1 MGGTKMAPGNTLQEL
16 HKLGQSIWLDF
27 IRRTLVTSG
36 ELQQLVDAGLRGMT
50 SNPTIFEKAIAGS
63 SDYDEA
69 LRQALAANPAMD
81 TVPLYERLA
90 IEDIQMAADVLRP
103 VYDSTNGADG
113 FVSFEVAPDLAYNT
127 QVTLS
132 EARRLWKAI
141 ARPNLMIKVPA
152 TKEGVFAVETLIA
165 EGINVNVTLMFSLA
179 HYEAVAQAYIRG
191 IEKNKNPQGAASV
204 ASFFVSRVDTL
215 VDKELER
222 NGSPDALALRGKA
235 AIANSRIVYQ
245 RFQEVFESPRFQ
257 KLAEKGARVQRPLWA
272 STGTKNPAY
281 SDVLYVDELIGPHT
295 VNTLPPATLEA
306 FRDHGAVKLT
316 LTGRLAEARQVLA
329 GLAKA
334 GIDLAAITETLQ
346 SQGVTLFADSYKQLL
361 TALEAKREKIA
372 DVR

>member
-16 HKLGQSIWLDF
+16 QKLGQSVWLDF

-69 LRQALAANPAMD
+69 LRKTLDADPAMH

-90 IEDIQMAADVLRP
+90 IADIQMAADVLRP

-113 FVSFEVAPDLAYNT
+113 FVSFEVAPDLAYNI

-132 EARRLWKAI
+132 EARRLWQAV

-152 TKEGVFAVETLIA
+152 TKEGIFAVETLIA

-191 IEKNKNPQGAASV
+191 IEKNKNPQGVASV

-222 NGSPDALALRGKA
+222 NGAPDALALRGKA
-235 AIANSRIVYQ
+235 AIANCRIVYQ
-245 RFQEVFESPRFQ
+245 RFQELFENPSFK
-257 KLAEKGARVQRPLWA
+257 KLQERGAQVQRPLWA

-306 FRDHGAVKLT
+306 FRDHGVVKPT
-316 LTGRLAEARQVLA
+316 LTGRLEEARQVLA

-334 GIDLAAITETLQ
+334 GIDLASVTETLQ
-346 SQGVTLFADSYKQLL
+346 GQGVKLFEESYKQLL
-361 TALEAKREKIA
+361 TALYAKRKKLQDA
-372 DVR
+372 R

>member
-1 MGGTKMAPGNTLQEL
+1 MAPGNTLQEL
-16 HKLGQSIWLDF
+16 RKLGQSIWLDF

-69 LRQALAANPAMD
+69 LRKALAADPVID
-81 TVPLYERLA
+81 TVTLYERLA
-90 IEDIQMAADVLRP
+90 IEDIQMAAGVLRP
-103 VYDSTNGADG
+103 VYDSTSGADG

-132 EARRLWKAI
+132 EARRLWKVI

-152 TKEGVFAVETLIA
+152 TREGIVAVETLIA

-191 IEKNKNPQGAASV
+191 IEKNKNPQGVASV
-204 ASFFVSRVDTL
+204 ASFFVSRVDTM

-235 AIANSRIVYQ
+235 AIANSRIVYH
-245 RFQEVFESPRFQ
+245 RFQELFESPRFK
-257 KLAEKGARVQRPLWA
+257 KLQERGAQVQRPLWA
-272 STGTKNPAY
+272 STGTKNPVY

-316 LTGRLAEARQVLA
+316 LTGRLEEARQVLA
-329 GLAKA
+329 GLPKA

-361 TALEAKREKIA
+361 TALDAKRKKIA
-372 DVR
+372 DAR